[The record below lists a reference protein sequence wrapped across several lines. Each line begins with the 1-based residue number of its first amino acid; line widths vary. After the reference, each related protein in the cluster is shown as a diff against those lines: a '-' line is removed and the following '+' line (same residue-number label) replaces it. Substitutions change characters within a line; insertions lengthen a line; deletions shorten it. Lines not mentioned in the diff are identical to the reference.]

1 LFDSRSAFVI
11 EVEVG
16 ISSCAKFHHGASDF
30 LRIGAVGFDNNRRN
44 AQRQCRLRSFSR
56 SIRRFAIGQGDRRT
70 VRGELL
76 HDRGSDAPGAAEH
89 KRGLIRKPHKL
100 FNAALTP
107 VPVKTCSLVLVV
119 GNEAPN
125 FIPSRMNI

>member
-1 LFDSRSAFVI
+1 MKWCLIYFAAFRVGLRELKLPKILADCSTAALPFVI

-70 VRGELL
+70 VRGELP
-76 HDRGSDAPGAAEH
+76 HDRGSDAP
-89 KRGLIRKPHKL
+89 
-100 FNAALTP
+100 
-107 VPVKTCSLVLVV
+107 
-119 GNEAPN
+119 
-125 FIPSRMNI
+125 